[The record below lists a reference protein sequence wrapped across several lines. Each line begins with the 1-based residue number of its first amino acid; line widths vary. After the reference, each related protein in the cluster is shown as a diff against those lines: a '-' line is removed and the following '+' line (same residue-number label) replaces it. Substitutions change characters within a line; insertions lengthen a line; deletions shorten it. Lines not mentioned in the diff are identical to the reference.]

1 MFSIIPHVLTL
12 SQAATAELYR
22 QWKVKLLYAY
32 LSAMTWRRIGPPY
45 LTLTLDD
52 GEWLAS
58 RTCPF
63 IPVERATGIDWIGGW
78 VGI

>member
-32 LSAMTWRRIGPPY
+32 LSAMT
-45 LTLTLDD
+45 
-52 GEWLAS
+52 
-58 RTCPF
+58 
-63 IPVERATGIDWIGGW
+63 
-78 VGI
+78 